1 VRCLRSS
8 LSTRPD
14 TLRSSIS
21 EKLPFTSGWKWI
33 SVLKVAHRFDFASVR
48 ALAVRQLTPL
58 TTPVDKIVLA
68 REYGVRE
75 WLEGA
80 YRDVCVSPSLPSDA
94 ETFKKIAR
102 ARDTLSMF
110 APTADYDV
118 RRVVQDVFQL
128 EIGGPEAAEP
138 ATPFHQDI
146 SRFVEPMD

>member
-1 VRCLRSS
+1 MTNVPL
-8 LSTRPD
+8 
-14 TLRSSIS
+14 SIS

-48 ALAVRQLTPL
+48 ALAIRLLTPL

-68 REYGVRE
+68 REHGVRE
-75 WLEGA
+75 WLAGA

-94 ETFKKIAR
+94 ECDRLGFDTFKRVAR

-110 APTADYDV
+110 APTAEYDV

-128 EIGGPEAAEP
+128 EIGGPEPAEAAV
-138 ATPFHQDI
+138 FHQDI
-146 SRFVEPMD
+146 SSFGEPMD